1 MRQKIA
7 HPMSETT
14 NATGTPT
21 IMPNM
26 ELPLVKS
33 RLGRI

>member
-1 MRQKIA
+1 MRQAIA

-26 ELPLVKS
+26 EMPLVKS
-33 RLGRI
+33 RFGNI